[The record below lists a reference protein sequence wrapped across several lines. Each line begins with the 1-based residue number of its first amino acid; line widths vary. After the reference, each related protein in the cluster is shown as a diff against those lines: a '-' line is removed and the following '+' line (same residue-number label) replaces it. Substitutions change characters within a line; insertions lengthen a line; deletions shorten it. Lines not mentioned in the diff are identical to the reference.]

1 MTRFDRV
8 EPRLAELIIELAAP
22 SLPDYT
28 DDVLARTAGLR
39 QRPRWTLL
47 ERWLPMGV
55 LAQKSAYI
63 PRVPWRAI
71 IVAALLLVVIVATL
85 AWVGSQRRAAPP
97 FGPAR
102 NGMIMYTVDGDLLS
116 WDPDSGATRT
126 LLEGATDD
134 FTGIFSRDG
143 TKLAFLRRE
152 RPPTDKAPELIS
164 IQVANADGTNPF
176 DVTGP
181 LDAPDQWDWSPA
193 GDAIAVTSKIG
204 GIPTLQVAPTDGSN
218 QLCILDTG
226 MAVTWPFWLPPNG
239 DEIVFRG
246 LASTADGPR
255 SGLFAIS
262 PEGGEPR
269 PLTATDG
276 HHEDDYQ
283 GPIPSPD
290 GTHVMYGEWDPVA
303 EMETQHLLDLR
314 TGTDE
319 GLPRTGA
326 RYGEG
331 GGVFSPDGSLIAF
344 RGYEASGDRLYVVPA
359 NGSAEPRALTGIALG
374 EAYVEFA
381 PDGKKVMLNRFGS
394 RTMQL
399 IDVASG
405 AAETLPVSV
414 SDPAT
419 WQRLAP

>member
-1 MTRFDRV
+1 MTRFDQV
-8 EPRLAELIIELAAP
+8 EPRLAELITELAAP

-55 LAQKSAYI
+55 LAQRSAYV

-71 IVAALLLVVIVATL
+71 IVAALLLVAVAATL
-85 AWVGSQRRAAPP
+85 AWVGSQRRVAPP
-97 FGPAR
+97 FGLAR
-102 NGMIMYTVDGDLLS
+102 NGLIMYTVEGDLLS
-116 WDPDSGATRT
+116 WDPGSGASRT
-126 LLEGATDD
+126 LLEGASDD
-134 FTGIFSRDG
+134 FTGMYSRDG

-152 RPPTDKAPELIS
+152 RPPTETEPELIS
-164 IQVANADGTNPF
+164 IQVANADGTNPV

-193 GDAIAVTSKIG
+193 GDAIVVQSKIAG
-204 GIPTLQVAPTDGSN
+204 RPTLQVVPSDGSEP
-218 QLCILDTG
+218 LRVLDTG
-226 MAVTWPFWLPPNG
+226 MAVTFPTWLPPNG

-246 LASTADGPR
+246 VAKTPDGLR

-262 PEGGEPR
+262 PDGGEPR

-276 HHEDDYQ
+276 HPKFGYE
-283 GPIPSPD
+283 GTALSPD
-290 GTHVMYGEWDPVA
+290 GAHLLYQVWDPVA

-319 GLPRTGA
+319 ALPRTGA
-326 RYGEG
+326 WFGEG
-331 GGVFSPDGSLIAF
+331 GGVFSPDGSLVAF
-344 RGYEASGDRLYVVPA
+344 RGFEEDGYQLYIVA
-359 NGSAEPRALTGIALG
+359 ADGSAEPRALTGITPG
-374 EAYVEFA
+374 DAYIEFA
-381 PDGKKVMLNRFGS
+381 PDGTKVMLNRIGS
-394 RTMQL
+394 GTLL
-399 IDVASG
+399 IDVESG
-405 AAETLPVSV
+405 VAEAIPGTVK
-414 SDPAT
+414 DPAS

>member
-8 EPRLAELIIELAAP
+8 EPRLTELLTDLAAP
-22 SLPDYT
+22 SMPDYT
-28 DDVLARTAGLR
+28 DDVLARTAALR
-39 QRPRWTLL
+39 QRPRWTLP
-47 ERWLPMGV
+47 ERWFPMGV
-55 LAQKSAYI
+55 IARRSVYI
-63 PRVPWRAI
+63 PRVPWRAM
-71 IVAALLLVVIVATL
+71 IVAALLLVVVAATL
-85 AWVGSQRRAAPP
+85 AWVGSQRRVAPP

-102 NGMIMYTVDGDLLS
+102 NGLIMYAVDGDLLS

-134 FTGIFSRDG
+134 FTGIYSRDG

-152 RPPTDKAPELIS
+152 RPAADGEPELIS
-164 IQVANADGTNPF
+164 IQVANADGTEPV

-193 GDAIAVTSKIG
+193 GDAIALQSKIG
-204 GIPTLQVAPTDGSN
+204 GRPTLQVVPTDGGKR
-218 QLCILDTG
+218 LHALDTG
-226 MAVTWPFWLPPNG
+226 MDVTFPYWLPANG

-246 LASTADGPR
+246 VAETPDGLR

-262 PEGGEPR
+262 PDGGGLR

-276 HHEDDYQ
+276 QPEGSYE
-283 GPIPSPD
+283 GPAPSPD

-303 EMETQHLLDLR
+303 EMQTLRLLDLE
-314 TGTDE
+314 TGTDK
-319 GLPRTGA
+319 GLPHTGA

-331 GGVFSPDGSLIAF
+331 AGVFSPDGSMVAF
-344 RGYEASGDRLYVVPA
+344 RSFEESGYRLYVVPA
-359 NGSAEPRALTGIALG
+359 DWSAEPRALTGLTLG
-374 EAYVEFA
+374 DAWHEFS
-381 PDGKKVMLNRFGS
+381 PDGTKVMLNRFGS
-394 RTMQL
+394 GTVL

-405 AAETLPVSV
+405 VAERLPDTVK
-414 SDPAT
+414 DPAT

>member
-8 EPRLAELIIELAAP
+8 EPRLAELITELAAP

-55 LAQKSAYI
+55 LAQRSVYI
-63 PRVPWRAI
+63 PRLPWRAI
-71 IVAALLLVVIVATL
+71 IVAALLLVVVAATL
-85 AWVGSQRRAAPP
+85 AWIGSQRRVAPP

-102 NGMIMYTVDGDLLS
+102 NGLIMYTVDGDLLS
-116 WDPDSGATRT
+116 WDPDSGASRT

-152 RPPTDKAPELIS
+152 RPPTDAEPELIS
-164 IQVANADGTNPF
+164 IQVANADGTNPL
-176 DVTGP
+176 DLTGP
-181 LDAPDQWDWSPA
+181 LDAPDQWDWSPS
-193 GDAIAVTSKIG
+193 GDAIALQSKIG
-204 GIPTLQVAPTDGSN
+204 GRPTLQVVPTDGSEG
-218 QLCILDTG
+218 LRVLDTD
-226 MAVTWPFWLPPNG
+226 MEVTWPFWLPPNG

-246 LASTADGPR
+246 VAATADGPR

-262 PEGGEPR
+262 PDGGEPR

-276 HHEDDYQ
+276 HRDDGYNSLAL
-283 GPIPSPD
+283 SPD
-290 GTHVMYGEWDPVA
+290 GTHAMYHVWDPVT
-303 EMETQHLLDLR
+303 MMQKLHLLDLR
-314 TGTDE
+314 TGTDKA
-319 GLPRTGA
+319 LPHTGA

-331 GGVFSPDGSLIAF
+331 NGVFSPDGSQIAF
-344 RGYEASGDRLYVVPA
+344 RGFEGAYRLYVVPTD
-359 NGSAEPRALTGIALG
+359 GSAEPRALTGLNSG
-374 EAYVEFA
+374 EASHEFS
-381 PDGKKVMLNRFGS
+381 PDGTKVMLNRFGS
-394 RTMQL
+394 GTLL
-399 IDVASG
+399 IDVESG
-405 AAETLPVSV
+405 TAETLPDTVK
-414 SDPAT
+414 DPAT